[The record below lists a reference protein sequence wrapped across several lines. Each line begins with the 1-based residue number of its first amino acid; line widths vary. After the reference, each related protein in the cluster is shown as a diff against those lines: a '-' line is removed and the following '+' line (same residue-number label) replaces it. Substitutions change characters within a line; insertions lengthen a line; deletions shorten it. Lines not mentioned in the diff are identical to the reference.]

1 MAVSYDELQS
11 QKSQVSEEI
20 SSIDT
25 QIQEIKAEAT
35 SNPSIDRR
43 EALRQVGELRRQ
55 QADLKTELADTEQS
69 ISQLEQNRRDLGLD
83 PETGE
88 PLPEPV
94 EEEPVEEEP
103 VEEPEE
109 EPVEEEPEPVQE
121 EPPAENTEPKPSSTQ
136 SSGGAPAEPTSE
148 SESSNGSS
156 TSSQITVGAASST
169 AGQGPIPNPLSAF
182 SSYNCIFTFGVS
194 SKNQLGSSVRQDP
207 IQIVIKSGGTGNNQ
221 VKTASEINLG
231 ITTEYFIDDVEIESI
246 ISPTS
251 GTRQTNATKISFKV
265 TEPYSMGNFLQSLAN
280 AAINQGYQNYIDA
293 GWLLTIDFVGFDDA
307 GRAIKPE
314 NTKRYFP
321 LKLTNVTFAV
331 TAGGSEYSVEAI
343 PYNEQALSDEV
354 QAVKEDIDIKGITV
368 GDFLVNGVEFEDSLQ
383 LLLNSRDENL
393 KESGQKKA
401 SDYYVFTFPNG
412 KKIQDAKIPRAAYDP
427 GNQLFGEAEELEDG
441 VIKRRGVTLYA
452 EERRLN
458 FKKGTR
464 IQEIIEELIIL
475 SDYGRE
481 LVKQEPDSD
490 GMKTWFKIRTVVYP
504 QTVDPA
510 SYAQRGRSPKVFWY
524 QISEYK
530 YHSSKTNSPTVK
542 APGIENLKN
551 KAVKQYNYIYSGV
564 NDDILDFTL
573 EFDTAFYQALSAD
586 MGQLGQSQVEGGA
599 GGTEER
605 EQEPIPVVSDGR
617 SPRPGVYPS
626 VEDGSANN
634 TGGIGGPTDQSTA
647 NRIARSLNEAII
659 NGVDL
664 LTLNLEILGDPYYIA
679 DSEVGAYNSTP
690 AAVSPNINED
700 GSIASASREVDVLL
714 NFRTPIDIGR
724 DGFMKFPQID
734 SQPVSQFSGLYQVIT
749 VRNSISQNKFIQE
762 LKLIRRKNQE
772 GEESANSNITKEGDP
787 EKALGETAD
796 RPEGY
801 FDGQLAFM
809 ERQAASRNQTEEEE
823 TNNRGRSSNTGEFAT
838 NPTQPA
844 TRPQDRTDQEREEQG
859 DEDTIIVDGPAKLPN
874 DANNRGRFSSTGEFG
889 SVPVQPVQSRQSSTP
904 SETNN
909 PNTRSLQTSGRTG
922 GESTDSAIARRRARA
937 ESRGQ
942 R

>member
-88 PLPEPV
+88 PLPEPEP
-94 EEEPVEEEP
+94 EEEPAEEEPAEEEPAEEEPGEEEPAEEEPGEEEPAEEEPAPVEEEP
-103 VEEPEE
+103 PT
-109 EPVEEEPEPVQE
+109 
-121 EPPAENTEPKPSSTQ
+121 ENTEPKPPPNQ
-136 SSGGAPAEPTSE
+136 SSGGAPAEPNSE

-156 TSSQITVGAASST
+156 TSSQITVGSAASIN
-169 AGQGPIPNPLSAF
+169 GQGPIPNPLNVF
-182 SSYNCIFTFGVS
+182 SSYNCIFTFGVAS
-194 SKNQLGSSVRQDP
+194 NDQLGSSTRQDP
-207 IQIVIKSGGTGNNQ
+207 RQIIIKSGGTGNNQ
-221 VKTASEINLG
+221 VKTASEIELG
-231 ITTEYFIDDVEIESI
+231 ITAEYFIDDVEIESI

-251 GTRQTNATKISFKV
+251 GTRQTNATKISFTV
-265 TEPYSMGNFLQSLAN
+265 REPYSMGNFLQSLAN
-280 AAINQGYQNYIDA
+280 AAINQGYQNYVDA

-321 LKLTNVTFAV
+321 LKLTNVTFSV
-331 TAGGSEYSVEAI
+331 SAGGSEYSVEAI

-354 QAVKEDIDIKGITV
+354 QAVKEDVDIKGITV

-383 LLLNSRDENL
+383 IVLNSKDEKQ
-393 KESGQKKA
+393 KEADQKKV
-401 SDYYVFTFPNG
+401 SDYYIFTFPDG
-412 KKIQDAKIPRAAYDP
+412 KKIQDAKIPRAAFDS
-427 GNQLFGEAEELEDG
+427 GNQIFGEAEELEDG

-481 LVKQEPDSD
+481 LVNQEPDSD

-504 QTVDPA
+504 QAVDPA
-510 SYAQRGRSPKVFWY
+510 SYAQRGRAPKVFWF

-551 KAVKQYNYIYSGV
+551 KAVKEYSYIYSGV
-564 NDDILDFTL
+564 NDDILDFTI
-573 EFDTAFYQALSAD
+573 EFNTAFFTALSAD
-586 MGQLGQSQVEGGA
+586 MGQIGQDKVTGGQ
-599 GGTEER
+599 GRLEES
-605 EQEPIPVVSDGR
+605 EEDVTPKTNDGR
-617 SPRPGVYPS
+617 PPRPAVYGS
-626 VEDGSANN
+626 IEDGSATN
-634 TGGIGGPTDQSTA
+634 TGGIGGPTEQSTA
-647 NRIARSLNEAII
+647 NAIARSLNEAIT

-664 LTLNLEILGDPYYIA
+664 LTLNMEILGDPYYIA

-690 AAVSPNINED
+690 ASISPNINED
-700 GSIASASREVDVLL
+700 GSIAPARREVDVLV

-749 VRNSISQNKFIQE
+749 VRNSISQNKFMQE
-762 LKLIRRKNQE
+762 LKLIRRRNQE
-772 GEESANSNITKEGDP
+772 GEESAEPNITEEGS
-787 EKALGETAD
+787 AD
-796 RPEGY
+796 NLLADVADQPPGY
-801 FDGQLAFM
+801 FGGQLAFQ
-809 ERQAASRNQTEEEE
+809 ERQAQRNQ
-823 TNNRGRSSNTGEFAT
+823 
-838 NPTQPA
+838 PQTQRQAANSPSVLELL
-844 TRPQDRTDQEREEQG
+844 QSDRQREEQG
-859 DEDTIIVDGPAKLPN
+859 DGMVVDGPAQLPDTEN
-874 DANNRGRFSSTGEFG
+874 TGTGATVPG
-889 SVPVQPVQSRQSSTP
+889 S
-904 SETNN
+904 
-909 PNTRSLQTSGRTG
+909 G
-922 GESTDSAIARRRARA
+922 GGGPIA
-937 ESRGQ
+937 S
-942 R
+942 